1 MKISERL
8 PGENAR
14 SYAVRILRSNILTL
28 ALPPGSIVSE
38 NEVSAALQ
46 LSRTPVREALI
57 ELSRCQLVEVRPQKG
72 SYVSRIDY
80 DLVEESRFLRS
91 VVESEVFRLAAQKP
105 LPDEFFREMQENTEE
120 LKRAYAHGDNE
131 GILRLDNAF
140 HEMAYRA
147 AGKSRTFGIIQ
158 EQMIHFDRLRSLNI
172 QVDDPENTIRDH
184 EELRYALQKQDPE
197 LCAFLLNRH
206 LNRYQLIKAALL
218 ERFPEY
224 FVADQN

>member
-1 MKISERL
+1 MKILERM

-14 SYAVRILRSNILTL
+14 GYAVRVLRSNILTL
-28 ALPPGSIVSE
+28 ELPPGHIVSE
-38 NEVSAALQ
+38 NELSSALQ

-72 SYVSRIDY
+72 SYVSKIDY
-80 DLVEESRFLRS
+80 DLVEESRFLRC
-91 VVESEVFRLAAQKP
+91 VVESEVFRLAAQRS
-105 LPDEFFREMQENTEE
+105 LPADFFREMQANTEK
-120 LKRAYAHGDNE
+120 LKEAYALSDNE
-131 GILRLDNAF
+131 EALRLDNAF
-140 HEMAYRA
+140 HEMVYRA
-147 AGKSRTFGIIQ
+147 AGKSWTFGIIK

-184 EELRYALQKQDPE
+184 EELQYALEKQDQE

-218 ERFPEY
+218 ERFPDY
-224 FVADQN
+224 FTA